1 MPPTATRDRILA
13 SARAIFG
20 AGGMEGL
27 SLRKVASDVHLT
39 PMAIYRHF
47 ADKEALVEAL
57 VLDALDRWAERVEG
71 IPEQDPIAW
80 LEAAG
85 DEFLAFAL
93 EEPRRFEVAFL
104 VRSTRARRYPDD
116 FDKGRS
122 PAGRLWMAR
131 LKELRADGRLAPDV
145 EPVEAGFSLWALAQG
160 LVTLYRAGRFVGGA
174 EEFRRF
180 YGRSIRRAL
189 ASFIAS
195 DADSRSA

>member
-1 MPPTATRDRILA
+1 MPPAPTRDRILR
-13 SARAIFG
+13 SARTLFED
-20 AGGMEGL
+20 GGLDGL
-27 SLRKVASDVHLT
+27 SLRKVAADVDIT

-57 VLDALDRWAERVEG
+57 VLDALDRWAERVGAIQIDE
-71 IPEQDPIAW
+71 PLAW
-80 LEAAG
+80 LEAVG

-131 LKELRADGRLAPDV
+131 LKELRSLGRLAPDV
-145 EPVEAGFSLWALAQG
+145 EPVEAGFTLWALAQG
-160 LVTLYRAGRFVGGA
+160 LVTLYRAGRFTGGPD
-174 EEFRRF
+174 EFTTF
-180 YGRSIRRAL
+180 YRRAVQCCL
-189 ASFIAS
+189 ASFVKKR
-195 DADSRSA
+195 SR